1 MYDHTDPRVTAEP
14 CHPGTPPLAAER
26 EHRSAT
32 VDAIAAA
39 RSHGQEQRA
48 RRVAYR
54 DSGQATWS

>member
-39 RSHGQEQRA
+39 RSHGGRCVKTSGA
-48 RRVAYR
+48 STPRKPLRR
-54 DSGQATWS
+54 